1 MSEEYIKE
9 LKSLTDRL
17 LRLRQEKA
25 HLLDMLENLE
35 ADATDE
41 ADALETEIADLERRL
56 KEEKKSKSSKKPDT
70 SGSEQEIVFRF

>member
-1 MSEEYIKE
+1 VSEEYIKE